1 MPLVNSYGYDA
12 STETSAASYCSYY
25 GLHTKS
31 LGIEHKMLLE
41 PKETPNFV
49 AMSNVVAI
57 LAVAPEDI
65 LRDSNCKVN
74 KYVIELLQFYQNN
87 KEAIKN
93 NDQDVAKLLEL
104 IKDKME
110 RQ

>member
-1 MPLVNSYGYDA
+1 
-12 STETSAASYCSYY
+12 
-25 GLHTKS
+25 
-31 LGIEHKMLLE
+31 MLDVFGWTL
-41 PKETPNFV
+41 T
-49 AMSNVVAI
+49 
-57 LAVAPEDI
+57 
-65 LRDSNCKVN
+65 N